1 VAQALADLALERLA
15 ERAALEVA
23 QGQAQAVDQ
32 WVPARGATQAM
43 EHLAA
48 KALTLAQNRAAES
61 SNEDLGQAQP
71 GVEDHAE
78 EVPAAW
84 ARAALAAG
92 ARRAARADRAIQ
104 EAACRPG
111 LPKMKTSWEF

>member
-1 VAQALADLALERLA
+1 VDLALERSA
-15 ERAALEVA
+15 AQRALEAA
-23 QGQAQAVDQ
+23 QGQARAVGLVAQ
-32 WVPARGATQAM
+32 EQEAARAA
-43 EHLAA
+43 ASPVA
-48 KALTLAQNRAAES
+48 KALTLARNRAAES

-104 EAACRPG
+104 EAACQPG
-111 LPKMKTSWEF
+111 PPKMKTS